1 MTSTAA
7 ATEPA
12 RLAPVGPADAA
23 HGADDGSGPGHD
35 AVRARLR
42 PVDLL
47 RPVGIFL
54 ASRAVVLISL
64 WFATRL
70 APERSLGQYASSWD
84 GGWYLAVAS
93 GGYPATV
100 PEAADSTLAFFPVYP
115 LVVRAVDGLPGTTP
129 VGAALLVG
137 GIAALGATVVV
148 WLLGR
153 ALLGADVADRAAA
166 LLAFFPGS
174 FVLSMVYAEGVLL
187 LLAAGCLLALV
198 RRRWLLAGILA
209 ALGTASRPNAV
220 ALVASCAWAAVV
232 AIRSRGSWRPLVA
245 PALAPLGIVGFFA
258 YLWARTGEATAWF
271 QAQRA
276 GWQERIVP
284 LAIVDDLRQLAR
296 DPFVDMNNTVV
307 IVGAAL
313 ALAGVALLL
322 RSGLPGEVV
331 VVALVVLGL
340 AFVSETLGPRPRFV
354 LTAFPVFYAVAA
366 RIRGAAFSSVLGM
379 SACVLGGFT
388 VLSVITLQ
396 ATP

>member
-12 RLAPVGPADAA
+12 QLGPAAR
-23 HGADDGSGPGHD
+23 GADDGSWLAVAD
-35 AVRARLR
+35 ADRARLR

-54 ASRAVVLISL
+54 ASRAVVLLAL
-64 WFATRL
+64 WFATRV
-70 APERSLGQYASSWD
+70 APERSLTEYASAWD
-84 GGWYLAVAS
+84 GGWYLSVAS
-93 GGYPATV
+93 GGYPEAV
-100 PEAADSTLAFFPVYP
+100 PEAGGSTLAFFPVYP
-115 LVVRAVDGLPGTTP
+115 LLARAVDGLPWITP
-129 VGAALLVG
+129 VAAALLVG
-137 GIAALGATVVV
+137 GLAALAATVVI

-153 ALLGADVADRAAA
+153 ALLGADVADRAVA

-187 LLAAGCLLALV
+187 LLASGCLLALV

-209 ALGTASRPNAV
+209 ALGTASRPNAI

-232 AIRSRGSWRPLVA
+232 AIRSRGSWRSLVA
-245 PALAPLGIVGFFA
+245 PALAPLGIVGFFT

-271 QAQRA
+271 QAQRV
-276 GWQERIVP
+276 GWQERVIP
-284 LAIVDDLRQLAR
+284 LAIVDDLQQFVR

-307 IVGAAL
+307 LVGALL
-313 ALAGVALLL
+313 AVVGVVLLL

-331 VVALVVLGL
+331 VFAIVVLGL

-354 LTAFPVFYAVAA
+354 LAAFPVFYAVAA
-366 RIRGAAFSSVLGM
+366 RVRGAAFSSLLGM
-379 SACVLGGFT
+379 SACALGGFT